1 MQFSEEKCRLRNHD
15 GHLQHCHYIEGEGV
29 SSSEREHFSKVY
41 GVNRCSLLT
50 SLPHFNVTKQLPQD
64 IMHML
69 FEGIFIYHTSWLL
82 DNLSVTLSA
91 VNEGITS
98 FPYAYFQVRPNCLSS
113 KNVGGSQTG
122 IIIIFM
128 ISVFNDLE
136 NCF

>member
-1 MQFSEEKCRLRNHD
+1 MQFSEEKFRLRSHD
-15 GHLQHCHYIEGEGV
+15 GHLQHCHYVEGEGV

-41 GVNRCSLLT
+41 GVNRYYLLT
-50 SLPHFNVTKQLPQD
+50 SLPHFDVTKQLLQD
-64 IMHML
+64 MHML

-98 FPYAYFQVRPNCLSS
+98 FPYAYFQVRPNCLFS
-113 KNVGGSQTG
+113 KNVAGSQTG
-122 IIIIFM
+122 IIIFM

-136 NCF
+136 NCI